1 MYYCSIEDAW
11 GNNFN
16 NDYFDYKQNN
26 IKKKIIQPENTLPN
40 VDTIP
45 LKNKEIN
52 NSDLMENK
60 KISLEK
66 ENKKISLEKEIEK
79 TIEKIYEMKNK
90 KKKLFEKTQRM
101 KGGNNIDSNPNNYIL
116 LGLILLFI
124 IDFFGNLSYQ

>member
-16 NDYFDYKQNN
+16 NEYFDYKQNN
-26 IKKKIIQPENTLPN
+26 IQETITSTVKDKLPN
-40 VDTIP
+40 DEKIP
-45 LKNKEIN
+45 LKDKKID
-52 NSDLMENK
+52 NSDLM
-60 KISLEK
+60 

-90 KKKLFEKTQRM
+90 KKKLLEKTQKM
-101 KGGNNIDSNPNNYIL
+101 KGGNNINSNPNNYIL

>member
-16 NDYFDYKQNN
+16 NKYSVYKQNN
-26 IKKKIIQPENTLPN
+26 IKETQPQLKDTLPN
-40 VDTIP
+40 DEKILLKDT
-45 LKNKEIN
+45 KTD
-52 NSDLMENK
+52 NSDLMR
-60 KISLEK
+60 
-66 ENKKISLEKEIEK
+66 NKKISLEKEIEE

>member
-16 NDYFDYKQNN
+16 NKYSVYKQNN
-26 IKKKIIQPENTLPN
+26 IKETQPQLKDTLPN
-40 VDTIP
+40 DEKIP
-45 LKNKEIN
+45 LKDTKTD
-52 NSDLMENK
+52 NSDLMR
-60 KISLEK
+60 
-66 ENKKISLEKEIEK
+66 NKKISLEKEIEE

>member
-16 NDYFDYKQNN
+16 NKYSVYKQNN
-26 IKKKIIQPENTLPN
+26 IKETQPQLKDTLPN
-40 VDTIP
+40 DEKIP
-45 LKNKEIN
+45 LKNTKTDK
-52 NSDLMENK
+52 SDLMR
-60 KISLEK
+60 
-66 ENKKISLEKEIEK
+66 NKKISLEKEIEE

-101 KGGNNIDSNPNNYIL
+101 KGGNNINSNPNNYIL

>member
-16 NDYFDYKQNN
+16 NEYFDYKQNN
-26 IKKKIIQPENTLPN
+26 IHKPIISTVKAKLPN
-40 VDTIP
+40 DEKIP
-45 LKNKEIN
+45 LKDNKID
-52 NSDLMENK
+52 NSDLM
-60 KISLEK
+60 

-90 KKKLFEKTQRM
+90 KKKLLKKTQKM
-101 KGGNNIDSNPNNYIL
+101 EGGNNINVNPNNYIL

>member
-16 NDYFDYKQNN
+16 NEFFDYKQNN
-26 IKKKIIQPENTLPN
+26 IQETITSTVKDKLPN
-40 VDTIP
+40 DEKIP
-45 LKNKEIN
+45 LKDKKID
-52 NSDLMENK
+52 NSDLM
-60 KISLEK
+60 

-90 KKKLFEKTQRM
+90 KKKLLEKTQKM
-101 KGGNNIDSNPNNYIL
+101 KGGNNINSNPNNYIL